1 VKHWEGNKLIE
12 IGRDSKMSIATRRA
26 AVTLGGISALL
37 GVVWLIRGPLG
48 IQQYSVTILLVGF
61 GLFFL
66 GRVLRTE
73 TNSGTGRALVSL
85 LWNLLAAFVGIILSI
100 WILGWVASLQSDV
113 FPSMISRWVPD
124 LVIGGIAVGLGAYA
138 VQKSGLARGR
148 TTPFL
153 VTEGKGPTMEGTRLI
168 VKQDTVGM
176 PIRRQGRTIG
186 CVLLGEVATS
196 FKTPM
201 GMVSASLPGPVTT
214 VGIPFQGR
222 TVSKDDVAK
231 MTGKGSDQLIEETNS
246 RAQNVDVGR
255 IRIRDG
261 CMGERWKIGPLIF
274 DWDGDGEHHP
284 KERWLAKG
292 TGSAYVTTDGHR
304 ATAKWNGSSLSIG
317 DGSMK
322 LAVGS
327 DSFSYSPTEVKT
339 ASPHHTLQVTQDKIT
354 LDTRKFTLKVSGDN
368 VILRTEDKTNR
379 TESKALAN
387 DLRSLLTETAKKQV
401 KDVME
406 GSPIDLSE
414 MFTTTEEVLAKYD

>member
-1 VKHWEGNKLIE
+1 LIE
-12 IGRDSKMSIATRRA
+12 IGRDSRISLATRRA
-26 AVTLGGISALL
+26 AATLGGISAILAL
-37 GVVWLIRGPLG
+37 VWIVRGPLG
-48 IQQYSVTILLVGF
+48 IQQYSVSILLTGF

-73 TNSGTGRALVSL
+73 TNSGPGRTIVSL
-85 LWNLLAAFVGIILSI
+85 LWNFAAALVGIIFGI
-100 WILGWVASLQSDV
+100 WILGWVASLQSSI
-113 FPSMISRWVPD
+113 FPAMISSWVPD
-124 LVIGGIAVGLGAYA
+124 LVIAAIVTGLGAYA
-138 VQKSGLARGR
+138 VQKSGLARR
-148 TTPFL
+148 ETTPFL
-153 VTEGKGPTMEGTRLI
+153 VTEGKGPMMEGTKLT

-176 PIRRQGRTIG
+176 PIRREGRTIG

-222 TVSKDDVAK
+222 TVTRDDVVK
-231 MTGKGSDQLIEETNS
+231 MTGKAPDQLTEETNS

-284 KERWLAKG
+284 HERWLAKG
-292 TGSAYVTTDGHR
+292 TGNAYITTDGHR

-327 DSFSYSPTEVKT
+327 DSFTYSPSEVRT
-339 ASPHHTLQVTQDKIT
+339 VSPHHTLQVTQDKVT
-354 LDTRKFTLKVSGDN
+354 LDTRKFTLKVSGDS
-368 VILRTEDKTNR
+368 VILRTEEKTSR

-406 GSPIDLSE
+406 GSPIDLGE

>member
-1 VKHWEGNKLIE
+1 MIE
-12 IGRDSKMSIATRRA
+12 IGRDSRMSLVFRRIAGTFSG
-26 AVTLGGISALL
+26 LSALL
-37 GVVWLIRGPLG
+37 ALVWLIRGPLG
-48 IQQYSVTILLVGF
+48 IQSSSTTMLLTAF
-61 GLFFL
+61 GLFFV

-73 TNSGTGRALVSL
+73 TNSGVGRALASF
-85 LWNLLAAFVGIILSI
+85 LWNLTTAFVGIILSI
-100 WILGWVASLQSDV
+100 WILGWIASLQLSV
-113 FPSMISRWVPD
+113 FPTMISTWVPG
-124 LVIGGIAVGLGAYA
+124 LVIGAIAAGLGAYV
-138 VQKSGLARGR
+138 VQKSGLARR
-148 TTPFL
+148 TTTPFL
-153 VTEGKGPTMEGTRLI
+153 VTEGRGPTMEGTKLT

-176 PIRRQGRTIG
+176 PIRREGRTIG
-186 CVLLGEVATS
+186 CVLLGEVSTS

-222 TVSKDDVAK
+222 TVTRDEALK
-231 MTGKGSDQLIEETNS
+231 MTGKEPDQLVEETDS

-261 CMGERWKIGPLIF
+261 CMGDRWKIGPLVF
-274 DWDGDGEHHP
+274 DWDGEGEHHP

-304 ATAKWNGSSLSIG
+304 ATAKWNGSTLSLG
-317 DGSMK
+317 DGSME

-339 ASPHHTLQVTQDKIT
+339 ASPLHLLHVTQDKIT
-354 LDTRKFTLKVSGDN
+354 LDTRKFTLKVLGDN
-368 VILRTEDKTNR
+368 VIFRTEDKTSR

-387 DLRSLLTETAKKQV
+387 DLRALLTEAAKKHV

-406 GSPIDLSE
+406 ENPIDLVE
-414 MFTTTEEVLAKYD
+414 MLNTTEEVLAKYD

>member
-1 VKHWEGNKLIE
+1 
-12 IGRDSKMSIATRRA
+12 MSIATRRA

-73 TNSGTGRALVSL
+73 TNSGAGRALASL

-100 WILGWVASLQSDV
+100 WILGWVAALQSDV

-124 LVIGGIAVGLGAYA
+124 LVIGGIAAGLGAYA

-231 MTGKGSDQLIEETNS
+231 MTGKGSEQLIEETNS

-327 DSFSYSPTEVKT
+327 DSFSYSPTEVRT

-379 TESKALAN
+379 TESKALAD

-406 GSPIDLSE
+406 GSPIDLSD
-414 MFTTTEEVLAKYD
+414 MFTTTEEALAKYD

>member
-1 VKHWEGNKLIE
+1 MIE
-12 IGRDSKMSIATRRA
+12 IGRDSNMSIATRRA

-73 TNSGTGRALVSL
+73 TNSGAGRALVSL

-222 TVSKDDVAK
+222 QVSKDDVTK

>member
-1 VKHWEGNKLIE
+1 
-12 IGRDSKMSIATRRA
+12 MSTATRRA

-73 TNSGTGRALVSL
+73 TNSGAGRALVSL